1 MDDMATVVV
10 GIDGSTESRCAL
22 VFALQDASRRHA
34 RLRVVTA
41 APVPRRWGSAYGV
54 GTSGTVAPPS
64 TAETVG
70 AVRAAAK
77 VMVDGVAVDHPG
89 LVSGVPI
96 DIVAAVGAPAE
107 VLLSIARHAD
117 LLVLGHRGHGG
128 FSSALLGSVGLHC
141 VLHAECPVTVVR
153 PQEQVVAD
161 TRVRRHAGGPDAR
174 ACYVEQGVGPAGRT
188 RPPGTFGATGA
199 RCARGGSRTCEP
211 LRPLPGPGPT
221 SS

>member
-1 MDDMATVVV
+1 MATVVV

-41 APVPRRWGSAYGV
+41 APVPRRWGSAYGM
-54 GTSGTVAPPS
+54 GMSGTVAPPS

-70 AVRAAAK
+70 AARATAQ
-77 VMVDGVAVDHPG
+77 VLVDGVAADHPD

-128 FSSALLGSVGLHC
+128 FAGVLLGSVGLQC

-153 PQEQVVAD
+153 PRADVYAD
-161 TRVRRHAGGPDAR
+161 TRSAECA
-174 ACYVEQGVGPAGRT
+174 PAAN
-188 RPPGTFGATGA
+188 GA
-199 RCARGGSRTCEP
+199 
-211 LRPLPGPGPT
+211 
-221 SS
+221 